1 MTYRTAI
8 ELLDDLGA
16 GRASSL
22 ELTDQAIARIEAN
35 DGAVNAVVVRDFDRA
50 RDQARA
56 ADQARARGED
66 RPLLGL
72 PMTVKEA
79 LDVAGLPTT
88 WGLPGAPQI
97 PAAQD
102 AVVVVRLKAAGAV
115 ILGKTNVPVMLA
127 DWQTANPVHGVT
139 RNPHDLSRTPGGSSG
154 GAAAALAAGYVAL
167 EFGSDL
173 ASSLRAPAAFCG
185 VYAHKPSFGIVPT
198 RGFAPPG
205 APRDPDAPGI
215 DLSVLGPLARSA
227 ADLEL
232 ALDVTAGPDLR
243 DATGWSLRLPPA
255 RHDSLEEFRVLVID
269 QHPMVPTASVVREAL
284 AARAEAL
291 ERAGCRVGRASHLL
305 PDLGAVGSTYVTL
318 LMAAFAADD
327 PSGGPGISHGDWIR
341 ADRQRGAIAAQWR
354 ALFAEWDVVLCPAMP
369 TPAFPLDDR
378 PMGARTLDVDGVA
391 APYQAQP
398 IWGSLATLT
407 GNPATAMPIGRDA
420 AGLPIGAQAVGPCLE
435 DRTSLAFAQAMER
448 EFGGFVAP
456 EGY

>member
-1 MTYRTAI
+1 MTYRTAT
-8 ELLDDLGA
+8 ELLDDLRA
-16 GRASSL
+16 GRASAL
-22 ELTDQAIARIEAN
+22 ELTDQAIARIEAK
-35 DGAVNAVVVRDFDRA
+35 DGQVNAVVVRDFDRA

-66 RPLLGL
+66 RALLGL

-88 WGLPGAPQI
+88 WGLPGAPPI
-97 PAAQD
+97 PAADD
-102 AVVVVRLKAAGAV
+102 AVVVARLRAAGAV
-115 ILGKTNVPVMLA
+115 ILGKTNLPVMLA

-139 RNPHDLSRTPGGSSG
+139 RNPYDLTRTPGGSSG
-154 GAAAALAAGYVAL
+154 GSAAALAAGYGAL

-173 ASSLRAPAAFCG
+173 SSSLRAPAAFCG
-185 VYAHKPSFGIVPT
+185 VHAHKPSFGIVPT

-215 DLSVLGPLARSA
+215 DLSVLGPMARSA

-232 ALDVTAGPDLR
+232 ALDVTAGPDVR
-243 DATGWSLRLPPA
+243 EAAGWRLSLPPA
-255 RHDSLEEFRVLVID
+255 RHAALKDFRVLVLD
-269 QHPMVPTASVVREAL
+269 RHPMIATAASVVDAL

-291 ERAGCRVGRASHLL
+291 EQAGCRVGRASPLL
-305 PDLGAVGSTYVTL
+305 PDLGEVGQTFITL
-318 LMAAFAADD
+318 LMAVFAADD
-327 PSGGPGISHGDWIR
+327 PSSGRGTSHGDWIA
-341 ADRQRGAIAAQWR
+341 ADRRRGAIAARWR
-354 ALFAEWDVVLCPAMP
+354 ALFGEWDVVLCPSMP
-369 TPAFPLDDR
+369 TVAFPLDDR
-378 PMGARTLDVDGVA
+378 PMDARTLDVDGVA

-420 AGLPIGAQAVGPCLE
+420 EGLPIGAQAVGPYLE
-435 DRTSLAFAQAMER
+435 DRTTLAFARAMER

-456 EGY
+456 AGF